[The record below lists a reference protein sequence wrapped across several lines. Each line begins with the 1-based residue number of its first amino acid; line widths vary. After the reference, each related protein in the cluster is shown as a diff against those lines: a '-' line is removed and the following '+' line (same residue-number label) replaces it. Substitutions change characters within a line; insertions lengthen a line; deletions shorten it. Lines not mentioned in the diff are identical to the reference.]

1 MAILILFIIRRTYNY
16 KDLNIWKINV
26 YLSLRMLKQLTSCS
40 NLFFKKF
47 QVDSEIL
54 IVMDYMWAKKK
65 KINQTKFFIGWI
77 FLDVKIKNSK
87 DKYIFINDYQFIIII
102 IIIIVIAIVIVI
114 VIVIIVIYCYYIIY
128 Y

>member
-1 MAILILFIIRRTYNY
+1 
-16 KDLNIWKINV
+16 
-26 YLSLRMLKQLTSCS
+26 
-40 NLFFKKF
+40 
-47 QVDSEIL
+47 
-54 IVMDYMWAKKK
+54 MDYMWAKKK

-102 IIIIVIAIVIVI
+102 IIIVIAIIIVI